1 MHSKAGK
8 DVRRQLCV
16 CGASP
21 PHTHTIV
28 VSHPFRLWDGSDEEV
43 NDETRSDRKTLMRM
57 ESSHE
62 VVLCLKGA

>member
-1 MHSKAGK
+1 M
-8 DVRRQLCV
+8 CV
-16 CGASP
+16 WGIP
-21 PHTHTIV
+21 LTHTHTQLS
-28 VSHPFRLWDGSDEEV
+28 SHTLSDGSDEEV